1 MTIQREIEKA
11 NDVWLI
17 LVWIYIAAAVYSVL
31 YGDFFFK
38 EVIMS
43 AAGVGLIA
51 NYIIRKRKYRDDVKA
66 DEMAKRISGMSSGFA
81 FIVAIIT
88 IAVLSIALDD
98 YPGLIDAKGVLV
110 LLAAVIVASKIAG
123 QLYYTKI
130 KKEIGF

>member
-1 MTIQREIEKA
+1 MQRDVENA
-11 NDVWLI
+11 NDIWLI
-17 LVWIYIAAAVYSVL
+17 LVWIYTAAAVYSIL
-31 YGDFFFK
+31 YSNFFFK
-38 EVIMS
+38 EIIMS

-51 NYIIRKRKYRDDVKA
+51 NYFIRKRKYKDSVKA

-81 FIVAIIT
+81 FIAEIIT